1 MNCKKCLIPLIEDP
15 LEGMFVCLKC
25 GQFMFPL
32 VNTFTQD
39 EKVYDSFNSPSV
51 YIRLSHFKE
60 TLLQLQGKQTKR
72 IPEEKFKIIKDQ
84 FVPQPSITEN
94 IVAMKSLLKKLKF
107 NKYIKITNNIL
118 TNLGVISPP
127 VISDELEQV
136 LCLKFTDLEENFC
149 KLEGNLRKN
158 MLPLNFLLFK
168 IFQELGLFQYFP
180 YLCFGKNQKLLKIYE
195 NLYLRI
201 KN

>member
-32 VNTFTQD
+32 VNTFIQD
-39 EKVYDSFNSPSV
+39 EKIYDSFNNPSV
-51 YIRLSHFKE
+51 YIRLSHFKD

-72 IPEEKFKIIKDQ
+72 IPEDKFKIIKDQ
-84 FVPQPSITEN
+84 FVPQPSVTSN
-94 IVAMKSLLKKLKF
+94 IEVMKSLLKKLKF

-118 TNLGVISPP
+118 TNLGIINPP

-149 KLEGNLRKN
+149 KLEENVRKN

-168 IFQELGLFQYFP
+168 MFQELGLKHYFP
-180 YLCFGKNQKLLKIYE
+180 YLCFGKNQK
-195 NLYLRI
+195 
-201 KN
+201 